1 MEGFSGF
8 DLRGGGLEG
17 LWVLESQRCKWNERC
32 VPALK
37 LRQCN
42 EESDSTW
49 SPGEARPKS
58 FLAITVSGPIRA
70 LIITILFLGFLII
83 VIVKWAPKP
92 YSLYYTALID
102 TYSSP

>member
-42 EESDSTW
+42 EESGPTW

-70 LIITILFLGFLII
+70 LIFTYTVFGVPYYSYSKMGPETLFPIL
-83 VIVKWAPKP
+83 
-92 YSLYYTALID
+92 YCSYRSL
-102 TYSSP
+102 